1 MIESS
6 FPMGE
11 SKQRLKIAFLTA
23 LTLQDKRSSWRIT
36 NRYMAHVLEKYCGD
50 ITCIDPIDIKELYI
64 GKVINKGSQ
73 LLFKKGFLY
82 YHSIYIAKKYARIL
96 ARKLEGQSFDLIFAP
111 SCATEVA
118 FLETNI
124 PIVLTEDAN
133 AAALMNYYAQF
144 SHLLKRS
151 YYEVNLLEGM
161 GLQRASLVLYPSE
174 WGTRSARENYTIEAE
189 KVHTVPYGTNID
201 NPPPLEVVH
210 RRKKSDRCKLFFIG
224 VDWERKGGAIAFET
238 LLKLEELGIQAEL
251 TICGCTPPSQFVHE
265 RMRVIPFLDKK
276 IESQRKEMESL
287 FETSDFLFL
296 PTRGEAYGMVFCEA
310 SSFGLPS
317 ITTNTGGVSG
327 AVTDGVNGFMLP
339 PEAGGTEYAELIA
352 RVYRDDRLYA
362 DLVQSSRA
370 AYEERLNWDAWGKTV
385 TALIHEMLER
395 KNRKDIKQSTTVA
408 MGTSGTI

>member
-1 MIESS
+1 MTET
-6 FPMGE
+6 
-11 SKQRLKIAFLTA
+11 KKRLKIAFLTA

-50 ITCIDPIDIKELYI
+50 ITYIDPIDIKELYI
-64 GKVINKGSQ
+64 GKLLNKGAQ
-73 LLFKKGFLY
+73 VLFKKGFMY
-82 YHSIYIAKKYARIL
+82 YHSIYIAKRYAKIL
-96 ARKLEGQSFDLIFAP
+96 EQKLAGQSFDLIFGP

-118 FLETNI
+118 YLETDI

-133 AAALMNYYAQF
+133 VASLLNYYAQF
-144 SHLLKRS
+144 SNLLKRS
-151 YYEVNLLEGM
+151 YYEANLLEGL
-161 GLQRASLVLYPSE
+161 GLKRASLALYPSE
-174 WGTRSARENYTIEAE
+174 WGSRSARENYHVAPE
-189 KVHTVPYGTNID
+189 KVYTVPYGTNIE
-201 NPPPLEVVH
+201 NPPPIEVVQ

-251 TICGCTPPSQFVHE
+251 TICGCVPPSQFTHE
-265 RMRVIPFLDKK
+265 RLRVIPFLDKK

-317 ITTNTGGVSG
+317 MTTNTGGVSG
-327 AVTDGVNGFMLP
+327 AVTEGVNGFMLP
-339 PEAGGTEYAELIA
+339 LEAGGAEYAALIA

-362 DLVQSSRA
+362 DLVRSSRA
-370 AYEERLNWDAWGKTV
+370 AFEEKLNWDAWGKTV
-385 TALIHEMLER
+385 TGLIHEMVESR
-395 KNRKDIKQSTTVA
+395 
-408 MGTSGTI
+408 TSRHRPQFPVETLS

>member
-1 MIESS
+1 MSET
-6 FPMGE
+6 
-11 SKQRLKIAFLTA
+11 KKRLKIAFLTA

-50 ITCIDPIDIKELYI
+50 ITYIDPIDIKELYI
-64 GKVINKGSQ
+64 GKLLNKGSQ
-73 LLFKKGFLY
+73 LLFKKGFMY
-82 YHSIYIAKKYARIL
+82 YHSIYIAKRYAKIL
-96 ARKLEGQSFDLIFAP
+96 EQKLVGQSFDLIFGP

-118 FLETNI
+118 YLETDI

-133 AAALMNYYAQF
+133 VASLLNYYAQF
-144 SHLLKRS
+144 SNLLKRS
-151 YYEVNLLEGM
+151 YYEANLLEGL
-161 GLQRASLVLYPSE
+161 GLKRASLALYPSE
-174 WGTRSARENYTIEAE
+174 WGSRSARENYHIASE
-189 KVHTVPYGTNID
+189 KVHTVPYGTNIE
-201 NPPPLEVVH
+201 NPPPIEVVQ

-251 TICGCTPPSQFVHE
+251 TICGCVPPSQFTHE
-265 RMRVIPFLDKK
+265 RLRVIPFLDKK

-327 AVTDGVNGFMLP
+327 AVTEGVNGFMLP
-339 PEAGGTEYAELIA
+339 LEAGGAEYAALIA

-362 DLVQSSRA
+362 ALVQSSRA
-370 AYEERLNWDAWGKTV
+370 AYEEKLNWDAWGKTV
-385 TALIHEMLER
+385 TGLMHEMLESR
-395 KNRKDIKQSTTVA
+395 
-408 MGTSGTI
+408 TSRQNPQLPVETLS

>member
-1 MIESS
+1 MS
-6 FPMGE
+6 E

-36 NRYMAHVLEKYCGD
+36 NRYMANVLEKYCGD
-50 ITCIDPIDIKELYI
+50 ITFIEPIDIKELYV
-64 GKVINKGSQ
+64 GKVINKTSQ
-73 LLFKKGFLY
+73 ILFKKGFLY

-118 FLETNI
+118 FLETDI

-133 AAALMNYYAQF
+133 AASLMNYYAQF

-161 GLQRASLVLYPSE
+161 GLKRASLALYPSE
-174 WGTRSARENYTIEAE
+174 WGTRSARENYDIEAA
-189 KVHTVPYGTNID
+189 KVYTVPYGTNID
-201 NPPPLEVVH
+201 SPPPLEVVQ
-210 RRKKSDRCKLFFIG
+210 RRKKSERCKLFFIG
-224 VDWERKGGAIAFET
+224 VDWERKGGAIAFDT
-238 LLKLEELGIQAEL
+238 LVKLEELGIQAEL
-251 TICGCTPPSQFVHE
+251 TICGCVPPSQFTHE

-339 PEAGGTEYAELIA
+339 PEAGGAEYAELIA
-352 RVYRDDRLYA
+352 RVYRDDKLYA
-362 DLVQSSRA
+362 DLVQSSRE
-370 AYEERLNWDAWGKTV
+370 AYEAQLNWDAWGKTV
-385 TALIHEMLER
+385 TTLIHEMLER
-395 KNRKDIKQSTTVA
+395 KNRRSAITDSIVA
-408 MGTSGTI
+408 VETPGVV

>member
-1 MIESS
+1 
-6 FPMGE
+6 MGE

-23 LTLQDKRSSWRIT
+23 LTLQDTRSSWRIT
-36 NRYMAHVLEKYCGD
+36 NRYMAQMLEKYCGD
-50 ITCIDPIDIKELYI
+50 ITYIDPIDIKELYI
-64 GKVINKGSQ
+64 GKLINKGSQ
-73 LLFKKGFLY
+73 LLFKKGFMY
-82 YHSIYIAKKYARIL
+82 YHSIYIARKYAKLL
-96 ARKLEGQSFDLIFAP
+96 AQKLEGQSFDIIFGP

-118 FLETNI
+118 YLETAI

-133 AAALMNYYAQF
+133 VASLLNYYAQF
-144 SHLLKRS
+144 SNLLKRS
-151 YYEVNLLEGM
+151 YYEANLVEGL
-161 GLQRASLVLYPSE
+161 GLKRASLALYPSE
-174 WGTRSARENYTIEAE
+174 WGSRSARENYLIEAE

-201 NPPPLEVVH
+201 NPPPLEVVL

-251 TICGCTPPSQFVHE
+251 TICGCVPPDQFAHE
-265 RMRVIPFLDKK
+265 RMRVIPFLNKK
-276 IESQRKEMESL
+276 IESQRREMETL
-287 FETSDFLFL
+287 FETADFLFL

-339 PEAGGTEYAELIA
+339 LEAGGAEYAQLIA
-352 RVYRDDRLYA
+352 KVYRDDQLYA

-385 TALIHEMLER
+385 TGLIHEMLGR
-395 KNRKDIKQSTTVA
+395 RNQGASRQSPVVA
-408 MGTSGTI
+408 METSGTV

>member
-1 MIESS
+1 
-6 FPMGE
+6 MGE

-23 LTLQDKRSSWRIT
+23 LTLQDTRSSWRIT

-50 ITCIDPIDIKELYI
+50 ITYIDPIDIRELFI
-64 GKVINKGSQ
+64 GKLINKGSQ
-73 LLFKKGFLY
+73 MLFKKGFMY
-82 YHSIYIAKKYARIL
+82 YHSVYIARKFARLL
-96 ARKLEGQSFDLIFAP
+96 AQRLEGQAFDIIFGP

-118 FLETNI
+118 YLETDI

-133 AAALMNYYAQF
+133 VAALLNYYPQF
-144 SHLLKRS
+144 SNLLKRS
-151 YYEVNLLEGM
+151 YYEANLVEGL
-161 GLQRASLVLYPSE
+161 GLKRASLSLYPSE
-174 WGTRSARENYTIEAE
+174 WGSRSARENYQIEAG
-189 KVHTVPYGTNID
+189 KVYTVPYGTNID
-201 NPPPLEVVH
+201 NPPPLEVVQ

-238 LLKLEELGIQAEL
+238 LLKLEALGIQAEL
-251 TICGCTPPSQFVHE
+251 TICGCVPPSQFTHE

-276 IESQRKEMESL
+276 IESQRREMESL

-327 AVTDGVNGFMLP
+327 AVTEGVNGFMLP
-339 PEAGGTEYAELIA
+339 PEAGGAEYAELIA

-395 KNRKDIKQSTTVA
+395 KNHVGIKQNPAVA
-408 MGTSGTI
+408 MGTSGAI

>member
-1 MIESS
+1 
-6 FPMGE
+6 MGE

-23 LTLQDKRSSWRIT
+23 LTLQDTRSSWRIT

-50 ITCIDPIDIKELYI
+50 ITYIDPIDIRELFI
-64 GKVINKGSQ
+64 GKLINKSSQ
-73 LLFKKGFLY
+73 MLFKKGFMY
-82 YHSIYIAKKYARIL
+82 YHSIYIARKYARLL
-96 ARKLEGQSFDLIFAP
+96 AQKLEGQAFDIIFGP

-118 FLETNI
+118 YLETDI

-133 AAALMNYYAQF
+133 VAALLNYYAQF
-144 SHLLKRS
+144 SNLLKRS
-151 YYEVNLLEGM
+151 YYEANLVEEL
-161 GLQRASLVLYPSE
+161 GLKRASLAFYPSE
-174 WGTRSARENYTIEAE
+174 WGSRSARENYQIEAE

-201 NPPPLEVVH
+201 HPPSLEVVQ

-224 VDWERKGGAIAFET
+224 VDWDRKGGAIAFET

-251 TICGCTPPSQFVHE
+251 TICGCTPPNQFTHE

-339 PEAGGTEYAELIA
+339 PEAGGAEYAELIA
-352 RVYRDDRLYA
+352 RVYRDERLYA
-362 DLVQSSRA
+362 DLVQSSRV

-385 TALIHEMLER
+385 TTLIHEMLER
-395 KNRKDIKQSTTVA
+395 KNRQSVKQNPAVA
-408 MGTSGTI
+408 LGTSGAM

>member
-1 MIESS
+1 MSEN
-6 FPMGE
+6 
-11 SKQRLKIAFLTA
+11 KQRLKIAFLTA

-64 GKVINKGSQ
+64 GKVINKGSR

-82 YHSIYIAKKYARIL
+82 YHSIYIAKKYAKML
-96 ARKLEGQSFDLIFAP
+96 SRKLEGQSFDLIFAP

-118 FLETNI
+118 FLETDI

-151 YYEVNLLEGM
+151 SYEVNLLEGM
-161 GLQRASLVLYPSE
+161 GLQRASLALYPSE
-174 WGTRSARENYTIEAE
+174 WGTRSARENYNIEAE

-201 NPPPLEVVH
+201 NPPPLEVVQ

-251 TICGCTPPSQFVHE
+251 TICGCVPPGQFTHE

-317 ITTNTGGVSG
+317 ITTDTGGVSG
-327 AVTDGVNGFMLP
+327 AVTNGVNGFMLP
-339 PEAGGTEYAELIA
+339 PEAGGAEYAELIA
-352 RVYRDDRLYA
+352 SVYRDDHLYA

-385 TALIHEMLER
+385 TTLIHEMLER
-395 KNRKDIKQSTTVA
+395 KNCKDIKQSSTVV
-408 MGTSGTI
+408 MGTSGIG